1 MGVTAAVVVGG
12 LWKRESS
19 KYPKIRK
26 QQILCH
32 PTAVNAMF
40 ADSEP
45 IFPPCV
51 SVCVFVRVCKCGQQA
66 VVPMVVCY

>member
-1 MGVTAAVVVGG
+1 M
-12 LWKRESS
+12 WKCESS
-19 KYPKIRK
+19 RYPEIRK
-26 QQILCH
+26 QQILCQ

-45 IFPPCV
+45 IFPLC
-51 SVCVFVRVCKCGQQA
+51 VCVCGQQA